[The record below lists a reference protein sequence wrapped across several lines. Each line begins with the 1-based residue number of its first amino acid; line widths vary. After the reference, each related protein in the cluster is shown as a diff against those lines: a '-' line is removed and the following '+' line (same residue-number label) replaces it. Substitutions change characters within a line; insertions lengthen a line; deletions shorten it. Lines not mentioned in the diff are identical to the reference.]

1 MQLHL
6 YRVGTPVSIPM
17 SSPPSFHVAQVPCM
31 IMEDD
36 ELEQAQKIRETFRK
50 NPSYG
55 SSWRAASEEFN
66 ENRRIFGSSKIGA
79 AEGDAFPRAFRS
91 YATRGA
97 SGNGNGASGATG
109 ASASTTTLNKDSAE
123 PPGTLIAS
131 VRKTFY
137 NSERANA
144 PQARPPSPKSP
155 QYSEPTK

>member
-1 MQLHL
+1 
-6 YRVGTPVSIPM
+6 
-17 SSPPSFHVAQVPCM
+17 M

-66 ENRRIFGSSKIGA
+66 ENRRIFGSSKIGT

-97 SGNGNGASGATG
+97 SGATG
-109 ASASTTTLNKDSAE
+109 ASASTVTLNKDSAE

-137 NSERANA
+137 NSEKGSVIAT
-144 PQARPPSPKSP
+144 QRPASPKSP
-155 QYSEPTK
+155 QYSADTE

>member
-1 MQLHL
+1 
-6 YRVGTPVSIPM
+6 
-17 SSPPSFHVAQVPCM
+17 M

-55 SSWRAASEEFN
+55 TSWRAASEEFN
-66 ENRRIFGSSKIGA
+66 ENRRIFGSSKIGT

-97 SGNGNGASGATG
+97 SGATGASGA
-109 ASASTTTLNKDSAE
+109 SSTAALNKDSAE

-137 NSERANA
+137 NSEKANA

-155 QYSEPTK
+155 QYSEATK

>member
-1 MQLHL
+1 
-6 YRVGTPVSIPM
+6 
-17 SSPPSFHVAQVPCM
+17 M

-97 SGNGNGASGATG
+97 TG
-109 ASASTTTLNKDSAE
+109 ASASTPTLNKESAE

-137 NSERANA
+137 NSEKGPGKVASKTD
-144 PQARPPSPKSP
+144 PPSPKTP
-155 QYSEPTK
+155 LYSEDAE